1 VRTTTTRDGHCWY
14 LYGQDVYYRL
24 ATNSWGTAWGEG
36 GLFKMRRCDFTKLM
50 HAGGEAWAVVQPA
63 APPKP
68 AAKPSPLAGLLAALM
83 RWLKGRP

>member
-50 HAGGEAWAVVQPA
+50 HAGGEAWAVVQGIPA
-63 APPKP
+63 
-68 AAKPSPLAGLLAALM
+68 PSPAPLSLWKRLTK
-83 RWLKGRP
+83 WLKGTA